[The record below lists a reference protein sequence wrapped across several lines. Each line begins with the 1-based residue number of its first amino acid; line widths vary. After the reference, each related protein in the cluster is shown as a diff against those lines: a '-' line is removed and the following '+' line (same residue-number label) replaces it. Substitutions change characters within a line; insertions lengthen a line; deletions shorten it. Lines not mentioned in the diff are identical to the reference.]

1 MYKLLA
7 KHNTA
12 VTNSQ
17 IRVNFVTTFTNMSDL
32 KALNDIYAVHLTAM
46 LCLEVVCTFVYKSIY
61 IKPNA

>member
-1 MYKLLA
+1 
-7 KHNTA
+7 
-12 VTNSQ
+12 
-17 IRVNFVTTFTNMSDL
+17 MSDL